1 MPAVSHLHF
10 LTQPTLSTKS
20 NPDFYNSY
28 FFAFLYSTMTVNG
41 RHTHEKV
48 MRRKEVLL
56 ANFAYQIKKNGQKVK
71 GEDPMLHGDRW

>member
-1 MPAVSHLHF
+1 
-10 LTQPTLSTKS
+10 
-20 NPDFYNSY
+20 
-28 FFAFLYSTMTVNG
+28 MTVNG